1 MIKNYKTIINNMER
15 NLKLTLE
22 VASKMY
28 KNATNEIRIILE
40 NTFPELKGNKYPMS
54 HAELQNILI
63 REKKEVS
70 FIHSDSTIREEYT
83 LPNNSLENKN
93 ISIRNRRSRQH
104 LAFIQLVALRDK
116 WNEIDEFEPDWKDS
130 QVCKYCIQSID
141 NKVVSYDYY
150 TMSRILAF
158 KTKETRDLF
167 LKTFENLI
175 EVAKDFI

>member
-1 MIKNYKTIINNMER
+1 MER

-54 HAELQNILI
+54 HTELQNILI
-63 REKKEVS
+63 REKKDVS
-70 FIHSDSTIREEYT
+70 FIHGDSTIREEYT

-104 LAFIQLVALRDK
+104 LSFIQLVALRDK
-116 WNEIDEFEPDWKDS
+116 WNEIDKFEPDWENS
-130 QVCKYCIQSID
+130 QCKYCIQNIN
-141 NKVVSYDYY
+141 NKVVPYDYY
-150 TMSRILAF
+150 VMSRILAF

-175 EVAKDFI
+175 EDAKDLI

>member
-1 MIKNYKTIINNMER
+1 MER

-54 HAELQNILI
+54 HTELQNILI
-63 REKKEVS
+63 REKKDVS
-70 FIHSDSTIREEYT
+70 FIHGDSTIREEYT

-104 LAFIQLVALRDK
+104 LSFIQLVALRDK
-116 WNEIDEFEPDWKDS
+116 WNEIDKFEPDWEDS
-130 QVCKYCIQSID
+130 QVCKYCIQNIQ
-141 NKVVSYDYY
+141 NKVVTYDYY
-150 TMSRILAF
+150 VMSRILAF

-175 EVAKDFI
+175 EDAKDLI

>member
-1 MIKNYKTIINNMER
+1 MER

-54 HAELQNILI
+54 HTELQNILI
-63 REKKEVS
+63 REKKDVS
-70 FIHSDSTIREEYT
+70 FIHGDSTIREEYT

-104 LAFIQLVALRDK
+104 LSFIQLVALRDK
-116 WNEIDEFEPDWKDS
+116 WNEIDKFEPDWEDS
-130 QVCKYCIQSID
+130 QVCKYCIQNID

-167 LKTFENLI
+167 LKTFKNLI
-175 EVAKDFI
+175 EDAKDFI

>member
-1 MIKNYKTIINNMER
+1 MER

-40 NTFPELKGNKYPMS
+40 NTFPELKKNNYPMS

-63 REKKEVS
+63 REGRYTS
-70 FIHSDSTIREEYT
+70 FIHIDSTIREEYT
-83 LPNNSLENKN
+83 IKNNTTENKN
-93 ISIRNRRSRQH
+93 ISIRNRRSQQH

-116 WNEIDEFEPDWKDS
+116 WNEIDEFEPDWENH
-130 QVCKYCIQSID
+130 QVYKYCIQYRD
-141 NKVVSYDYY
+141 NTIVADEYY
-150 TMSRILAF
+150 AISRILAF

-175 EVAKDFI
+175 ECAKDFI

>member
-1 MIKNYKTIINNMER
+1 MER
-15 NLKLTLE
+15 NLKFTLE

-40 NTFPELKGNKYPMS
+40 NTFPELKKNKYPMS

-63 REKKEVS
+63 REGRYTS
-70 FIHSDSTIREEYT
+70 FIHSNSTIREEYT
-83 LPNNSLENKN
+83 FTNNTTENKN

-116 WNEIDEFEPDWKDS
+116 WNEIDEFEPDWENS
-130 QVCKYCIQSID
+130 RCKYCIQTIN
-141 NKVVSYDYY
+141 NKVIPCDYY
-150 TMSRILAF
+150 GISRIFAF

-167 LKTFENLI
+167 LKTFNNLI